1 MIRILL
7 FLLML
12 SLSITFYSC
21 DTKSGLSVEDFDVVV
36 TFYDDLAPFSTIRRY
51 SMPDSVVV
59 IFDSTSSSAGNV
71 THEYDSLILSE
82 VKKNLDAIGYTR
94 EFVPSQNP
102 PDVFVIISAVI
113 SDRFN
118 AAGKYDLYEYWKWYT
133 GWTIFSGW
141 GPGWSVRYPW
151 QQSDITYNYSIG
163 SLVIMMLD
171 ARDGD
176 TAEMTIPNIWSGVIN
191 GLLVSDPASAQ
202 FRIVNNITQCF
213 FQSPYLVVDP
223 N

>member
-1 MIRILL
+1 MIRIFL

-21 DTKSGLSVEDFDVVV
+21 DSKSGLSVEDFDVVV

-51 SMPDSVVV
+51 STPDSVVV

-82 VKKNLDAIGYTR
+82 VEKNLEAIGYTR

-118 AAGKYDLYEYWKWYT
+118 AARKYDLYEYWKWYT

-171 ARDGD
+171 ASLVEALPPDGLECLLTLPQRVFD
-176 TAEMTIPNIWSGVIN
+176 TP
-191 GLLVSDPASAQ
+191 P
-202 FRIVNNITQCF
+202 F
-213 FQSPYLVVDP
+213 VVGRVRP
-223 N
+223 VGFAARARR

>member
-1 MIRILL
+1 
-7 FLLML
+7 ML
-12 SLSITFYSC
+12 SISITFYSC

-36 TFYDDLAPFSTIRRY
+36 TFYDDLAPFSTIQRY

-71 THEYDSLILSE
+71 THEYDSLILIE
-82 VKKNLDAIGYTR
+82 VERNLAAIGYTR
-94 EFVPSQNP
+94 EFIPSQNP
-102 PDVFVIISAVI
+102 PDVFVIISAVV

-118 AAGKYDLYEYWKWYT
+118 ATGKYDLYEYWNWYT

-141 GPGWSVRYPW
+141 GPSWSVRYPW

-163 SLVIMMLD
+163 TLVIMMLD
-171 ARDGD
+171 ARDAD
-176 TAEMTIPNIWSGVIN
+176 NSEMTIPNIWSGVSN

-202 FRIVNNITQCF
+202 FRIVNNISQCF
-213 FQSPYLVVDP
+213 IQSPYLVVIS